1 MNEGVKHMKKTM
13 FLVFLMF
20 LTLIS
25 GQSLAQEDYIELSVP
40 EGMPDNYVSY
50 HWIGGAETNGAT
62 FVINAITYNEYVLKI
77 HVLQLPNDNYTAL
90 IDNQV
95 DGDPLLESSIKTA
108 LKHGSKVLGT
118 LCDVLSVTD
127 QEGNNILCE
136 YSISSDRKG
145 SALSNEIRIFLPAES
160 AKGKLDVLLVFGVN
174 EDLSSIFPM
183 SDSIELS
190 VVLAEESSVK
200 LVEKHISKV

>member
-1 MNEGVKHMKKTM
+1 MKKTI

-25 GQSLAQEDYIELSVP
+25 CGQSLAHEDYIELSVP

-50 HWIGGAETNGAT
+50 CRIGGAETNGAT
-62 FVINAITYNEYVLKI
+62 FVINAVTCNEYLLKI
-77 HVLQLPNDNYTAL
+77 QVLQLPNDNYTAL

-95 DGDPLLESSIKTA
+95 DGDPFLESSIKTA

-127 QEGNNILCE
+127 QKGNKILCE

-145 SALSNEIRIFLPAES
+145 AALSNEIRIFLPAES

-183 SDSIELS
+183 SDSMELS

-200 LVEKHISKV
+200 LVEKHISKIE

>member
-1 MNEGVKHMKKTM
+1 MKKTI

-25 GQSLAQEDYIELSVP
+25 YGQSLAQEDYIELSVP
-40 EGMPDNYVSY
+40 EGMPDNYLSY
-50 HWIGGAETNGAT
+50 YWIGGAETNGAT
-62 FVINAITYNEYVLKI
+62 FVINAVTYNEYVLNI
-77 HVLQLPNDNYTAL
+77 QVLQLPNDNYTAL

-95 DGDPLLESSIKTA
+95 DGDPFLKSSIQTA

-118 LCDVLSVTD
+118 LCDVLSITD
-127 QEGNNILCE
+127 QKGNNVLCE

-160 AKGKLDVLLVFGVN
+160 AKGKLDILLVFGVN

-183 SDSIELS
+183 SDSMELS
-190 VVLAEESSVK
+190 VVLTEDSSVK
-200 LVEKHISKV
+200 LVEKHVSKIK